1 MSRLSHA
8 AAALLTVVPLAMGTW
23 GGTLGCEQDVVL
35 PSVMTPS
42 VCGNGVLDPGE
53 QCDVQSEGC
62 VGCRIAP
69 EWTCPDNV
77 CTPNCDDPEVVSTG
91 FGCSRRAT
99 CNMTGYWA
107 VRETDYTV
115 AASTDQKSTQWYLYK
130 IEQDA
135 SSSRYKITQALDCG
149 IHVSSAAATVDYTP
163 ATEEYL
169 IYRSG
174 IDEAPHG
181 PRQGTAAAGPD
192 GCTVSLD
199 RFYFV
204 RGCTTDYLPKDFSKE
219 PPLASLPP
227 LPTLPSGTD
236 PAYNTKFP
244 PGAVSTDGVEDG
256 GKTYPGG
263 GFQIGGRIVQGIRHS
278 AQRDY
283 KGYASSSPVAVSA
296 LSFTIPGAT
305 KPGPMP
311 SYDLQES
318 VLSVTNCNQL
328 VCGLLALLSTPTDN
342 PSPTVTFSFIG
353 SSLTSTRA
361 ASVIVGPPKTGS
373 LATDLATC
381 ANIELVLPHDGSIHD
396 GSTSTASDASAP

>member
-1 MSRLSHA
+1 M
-8 AAALLTVVPLAMGTW
+8 
-23 GGTLGCEQDVVL
+23 
-35 PSVMTPS
+35 
-42 VCGNGVLDPGE
+42 
-53 QCDVQSEGC
+53 
-62 VGCRIAP
+62 
-69 EWTCPDNV
+69 
-77 CTPNCDDPEVVSTG
+77 
-91 FGCSRRAT
+91 
-99 CNMTGYWA
+99 
-107 VRETDYTV
+107 
-115 AASTDQKSTQWYLYK
+115 
-130 IEQDA
+130 
-135 SSSRYKITQALDCG
+135 
-149 IHVSSAAATVDYTP
+149 
-163 ATEEYL
+163 
-169 IYRSG
+169 
-174 IDEAPHG
+174 
-181 PRQGTAAAGPD
+181 
-192 GCTVSLD
+192 
-199 RFYFV
+199 
-204 RGCTTDYLPKDFSKE
+204 
-219 PPLASLPP
+219 
-227 LPTLPSGTD
+227 
-236 PAYNTKFP
+236 
-244 PGAVSTDGVEDG
+244 STDGVEDG